1 MKIGKVLLGGMAA
14 LLGYGAYKTAKENSE
29 LRGKISALEDENS
42 RLSKENRNI
51 TYQLGKATARKDG
64 KVAE

>member
-1 MKIGKVLLGGMAA
+1 LK
-14 LLGYGAYKTAKENSE
+14 
-29 LRGKISALEDENS
+29 GKISALEDENS

-51 TYQLGKATARKDG
+51 TYQLGKATAKKDS

>member
-1 MKIGKVLLGGMAA
+1 MKIGKMLLGGAA
-14 LLGYGAYKTAKENSE
+14 VLLGYGAYKTARENSE
-29 LRGKISALEDENS
+29 LKGKIAALEDENS

-51 TYQLGKATARKDG
+51 TYQLGKATAKKDS